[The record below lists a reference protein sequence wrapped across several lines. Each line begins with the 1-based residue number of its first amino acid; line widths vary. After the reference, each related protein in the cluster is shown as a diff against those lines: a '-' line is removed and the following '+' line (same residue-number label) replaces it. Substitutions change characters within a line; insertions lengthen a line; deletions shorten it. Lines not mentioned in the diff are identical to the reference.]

1 MQTVGNLPSVCKNP
15 AMPSALPPAAGEPPR
30 ALLVALR
37 RVLRPLVRLLLAN
50 GITQPAL
57 ARVLK
62 SLYVEVAERDFSLP
76 GERASDSRVSLLT
89 GVHRKDVRA
98 LRAAPPA
105 TDEVPESV
113 SIGSQIVT
121 RWCSDPRFLRDGH
134 PATLPRRGPDSFE
147 ALVESVARKDLKAR
161 VVLDELARLGVVH
174 LTQEDTVVLELEAF
188 VPRHGF
194 DEKAYYLGRNV
205 GDHLEVA
212 VRNLEDAE
220 APGLERAVSSGG
232 LTARE
237 VARLHALC
245 RDLAMQ
251 ALRDVNRRAAAAR
264 RRGDARAGATH
275 RITFGTYFHSEDTA
289 ETAATGANADADPEP
304 PQ

>member
-1 MQTVGNLPSVCKNP
+1 MPAPTPPS
-15 AMPSALPPAAGEPPR
+15 AGEPPR

-37 RVLRPLVRLLLAN
+37 RVLRPLVRLLLTH

-57 ARVLK
+57 ARMLK
-62 SLYVEVAERDFSLP
+62 AVYVEVAEQEFSLP

-89 GVHRKDVRA
+89 GVHRKDVRV

-121 RWCSDPRFLRDGH
+121 RWCSDPRFSQDGR
-134 PATLPRRGPDSFE
+134 PGALPRREGPDSFE

-161 VVLDELARLGVVH
+161 VVLDELLRLGVVT
-174 LTQEDTVVLELEAF
+174 LTAGDAVALELEAF

-205 GDHLEVA
+205 RDHIA
-212 VRNLEDAE
+212 TARHNLAGEGE
-220 APGLERAVSSGG
+220 PRLERSVYYAG
-232 LTARE
+232 LSTESVQTLQALARE
-237 VARLHALC
+237 VGSE
-245 RDLAMQ
+245 
-251 ALRDVNRRAAAAR
+251 ALRQVNQRAHELQA
-264 RRGDARAGATH
+264 
-275 RITFGTYFHSEDTA
+275 
-289 ETAATGANADADPEP
+289 ADADQPGADHRMSFGAWFHRERLTSGAQRDEAIALP
-304 PQ
+304 TDDGEDDGR